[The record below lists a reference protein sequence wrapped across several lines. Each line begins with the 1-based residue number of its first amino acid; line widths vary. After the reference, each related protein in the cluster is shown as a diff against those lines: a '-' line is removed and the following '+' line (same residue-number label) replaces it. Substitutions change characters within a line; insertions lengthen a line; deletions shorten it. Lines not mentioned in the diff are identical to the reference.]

1 MADNDTAGK
10 TPAVKKMAV
19 TKALKFDVDSDLIR
33 RLAALLEETGL
44 SEIELGDGDHRLRVA
59 RGGVRD
65 IIQVETT
72 PPSAP
77 PPGVGEAAT
86 AAPAASAAPGA
97 PPPGAVPSPMVG
109 TVYLAP
115 EPNAAPFVSVGDKVA
130 KDDILFVIE
139 AMKVMNPIRSPRAG
153 TVLEIMVENGGPV
166 EFGETL
172 LVIG

>member
-1 MADNDTAGK
+1 MADNDTAGNK
-10 TPAVKKMAV
+10 PAVKKMAV

-72 PPSAP
+72 LPSAP
-77 PPGVGEAAT
+77 PPGVGET
-86 AAPAASAAPGA
+86 APAASAAPGA

-153 TVLEIMVENGGPV
+153 TVLEIMVE
-166 EFGETL
+166 
-172 LVIG
+172 IGREHV

>member
-1 MADNDTAGK
+1 MADQDTTEK
-10 TPAVKKMAV
+10 RPAVKKMAV

-65 IIQVETT
+65 IIQAETT

-77 PPGVGEAAT
+77 PSAP
-86 AAPAASAAPGA
+86 AAPAVAGA